1 MIQRIQSVFL
11 LLATV
16 SGICAF
22 FIPYWTYTGIGADFT
37 YSFGA
42 MGVKHI
48 SGNAQLIIVSTL
60 PIIIL
65 LGLHVILDFIAIFY
79 YKNRLM
85 QIRINTF
92 NIFII
97 LIIIG
102 TVFLWVPYMI
112 KESVSATEEWKG
124 GLLFPVIS
132 FVFLLLANRF
142 IKKDEKLVKAADR
155 LR

>member
-1 MIQRIQSVFL
+1 MIQRIQSIFL
-11 LLATV
+11 LLAAV
-16 SGICAF
+16 SGVCAF
-22 FIPYWTYTGIGADFT
+22 FIPFWTYTGIGVDFT
-37 YSFGA
+37 YSFGT
-42 MGVKHI
+42 MGVTHV
-48 SGNAQLIIVSTL
+48 SGNAQLLIVSTL

-65 LGLHVILDFIAIFY
+65 LGLHVILDFVSLFY
-79 YKNRLM
+79 YKNRSM

-92 NIFII
+92 NIFIT
-97 LIIIG
+97 LIVIG

-112 KESVSATEEWKG
+112 KESVLATEEWNY

-132 FVFLLLANRF
+132 FIFLLLANRF